1 MYLLFT
7 VVSSCLNDC
16 IFFFRGD
23 LGCLASYLD
32 KGVDVDLADSTRR
45 SLLFHAVN
53 YGQIAAVQLLLDR
66 QV

>member
-1 MYLLFT
+1 MIAYF
-7 VVSSCLNDC
+7 S
-16 IFFFRGD
+16 FRGD